1 MAEPT
6 PMMAQYQGVRARY
19 PGHLVLFRVG
29 DFYETFYEDAETLSR
44 ELEVVLTSRSFEGE
58 DPVPLAG
65 VPHHA
70 IEPYLAR
77 LVRKGYRVVICDQVE
92 DPKKARGLVRRE
104 VTRVLT
110 PGTVLEET
118 LLPGGRSNFL
128 FAVQGS
134 VETEWW
140 AALVDV
146 STGETVVHS
155 REGTGLEVLV
165 SELAG
170 FAPVE
175 VLVPWATGG
184 PVPSEGFWEER
195 LPGVRR
201 SVLPP
206 PVSVADLPSAW
217 SRFVVTHPSAAGVL
231 GSLAAYVRTSE
242 PRVLVLVNPP
252 RMHQNAGR
260 MGLDAKTLRHLEI
273 SEPMSPGAG
282 RGRTLLDAMD
292 ETVTPQGRRRLTS
305 WITAPLADP
314 VAIEERLDVVG
325 YCLDAPG
332 LLPKVREALKGVGD
346 LPRLASRIL
355 ARRGGPRDL
364 GALGRSLDG
373 VLRLRTLLS
382 ELPPGGVPSLL
393 GDLRNSLDP
402 LDTLRSRL
410 GETLSDDLPALPGQ
424 GGMLRSEAFPR
435 LRELRA
441 LQDGALAALTALE
454 RREAEASGIRSL
466 KVGYNQVFGYYLE
479 VSRSQLERV
488 PADRWHRKQTLAQG
502 ERYTT
507 EELTALEATILQARE
522 SLREAEMDLYE
533 GLLKEVDAQAP
544 SVQATGE
551 AVASL
556 DALATFAQLARLRRW
571 VRPKVLDHGRIR
583 ILEGRHPVLETTLG
597 PAYVPNDL
605 ELDRAGGRLLLLT
618 GPNMAGK
625 STYMRQA
632 GLLVVLSQA
641 GSFVPARYAE
651 VGVVSSLCT
660 RMGFTDD
667 QGRGKSSFMVEMSE
681 VSEILQRSD
690 ERSLVLLDEV
700 GRGTG
705 TADGFA
711 LAWAILR
718 YLHDDVRC
726 RTIVATHYYG
736 LAAKVEGLSGGRN
749 AHLAVKEERGGIVF
763 LRTLLPGA
771 TDKSYGLHVAELAGL
786 PPSVLQEARK
796 ELRHREVAGERG
808 GGASPAR
815 RAIQSVLWTAPGPE
829 LGREIIDELRALSPE
844 GLTPLEALTWLTRW
858 RHRLDGTPSA
868 PAGPSNGK
876 ADTE

>member
-44 ELEVVLTSRSFEGE
+44 ELEVVLTSRSFEGQE
-58 DPVPLAG
+58 PVPLAG

-77 LVRKGYRVVICDQVE
+77 LVRKGYRVVLCDQVE

-110 PGTVLEET
+110 PGTVLEEG
-118 LLPGGRSNFL
+118 LLPGGRGNFL
-128 FAVQGS
+128 LAIRGS

-140 AALVDV
+140 AGLVDV
-146 STGETVVHS
+146 STGETVLQS
-155 REGTGLEVLV
+155 RGGAELER
-165 SELAG
+165 LASDLSG
-170 FAPVE
+170 FLPVE
-175 VLVPWATGG
+175 LLVPWTKDG
-184 PVPSEGFWEER
+184 PFPSEAFWAER
-195 LPGVRR
+195 LPGVRL
-201 SVLPP
+201 SELPEP
-206 PVSVADLPSAW
+206 GSALELPSGW
-217 SRFVVTHPSAAGVL
+217 SQFVTTHPGAAGVL

-242 PRVLVLVNPP
+242 PRVLSLVNPP
-252 RMHQNAGR
+252 RMHQSAGR
-260 MGLDAKTLRHLEI
+260 MRLDAKSLRHLEI
-273 SEPMSPGAG
+273 SESMASGPG
-282 RGRTLLDAMD
+282 RGPTLLDTMD
-292 ETVTPQGRRRLTS
+292 EAMTPQGRRRLTS
-305 WITAPLADP
+305 WITAPLTDP
-314 VAIEERLDVVG
+314 VAIDERLDVVS
-325 YCLDAPG
+325 YCLGSPG

-346 LPRLASRIL
+346 LSRIASRLL

-364 GALGRSLDG
+364 GALRRSLDA
-373 VLRLRTLLS
+373 VKHLRTLLEGS
-382 ELPPGGVPSLL
+382 RPDPVPPLL
-393 GDLRNSLDP
+393 GALIHSLDP
-402 LDTLRSRL
+402 LEALRTRL
-410 GETLSDDLPALPGQ
+410 EEALSEDLPVLPGQ
-424 GGMLRSEAFPR
+424 GGMLRSGAFPR
-435 LRELRA
+435 LRELRE
-441 LQDGALAALTALE
+441 LQEGALGAITALE
-454 RREAEASGIRSL
+454 RREAEATGIRSL

-479 VSRSQLERV
+479 VSRAQLDRV
-488 PADRWHRKQTLAQG
+488 PTGRWHRKQTLAQG

-507 EELTALEATILQARE
+507 EELTALEGRILQARE
-522 SLREAEMDLYE
+522 SLRETELELYE
-533 GLLKEVDAQAP
+533 GLLREVDREAP
-544 SVQATGE
+544 AVQATGE
-551 AVASL
+551 AVASP
-556 DALATFAQLARLRRW
+556 DALTTFAHLARLRRW

-597 PAYVPNDL
+597 PGYVPNDL

-681 VSEILQRSD
+681 VSEILQGSD

-718 YLHDDVRC
+718 YLHDDVKC

-786 PPSVLQEARK
+786 PAPVLREARK
-796 ELRHREVAGERG
+796 GLRHRDAVGEPPE
-808 GGASPAR
+808 GASPAR
-815 RAIQSVLWTAPGPE
+815 RAVQSVLWSDPDQE
-829 LGREIIDELRALSPE
+829 LGREFLDELRGLAPE

-858 RHRLDGTPSA
+858 RHRLEGTPS
-868 PAGPSNGK
+868 PTSEPSSPG
-876 ADTE
+876 TTPP